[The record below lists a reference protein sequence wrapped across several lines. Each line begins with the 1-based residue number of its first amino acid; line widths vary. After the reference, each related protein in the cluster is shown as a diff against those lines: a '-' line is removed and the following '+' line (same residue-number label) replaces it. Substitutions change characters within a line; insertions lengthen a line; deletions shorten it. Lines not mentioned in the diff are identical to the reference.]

1 MNIYIRSMSFAAGYA
16 LVAGVAIA
24 FSRFH
29 GGFAT
34 FWFATAYLSAT
45 LSSVPRRDWLPIV
58 LACFV
63 ANTLVTG
70 TVGLGWSAAA
80 PIAAVNMLE
89 AVVASTLMR
98 RRIATNTLNSF
109 QWFAWFTVKVG
120 FIAPIIGATFGS
132 ISLYLLSGQS
142 LTQSWITWF
151 IGHALGG
158 ITFTPFF
165 LLLMR
170 GEFRRFASRMTSENW
185 AETFWLF
192 LLFVAATVFT
202 FSQSAFPI
210 LFFPLGPLSLICFRQ
225 DRVVAAS
232 AIAVLAL
239 IGAVYTASGHGPISL
254 MPATETARSQF
265 FQFYL
270 ASVVFTVFPITA
282 DLRHRKRLW
291 RRVRESEQRFELLLD
306 NSSDAV
312 FHLSTDGRILYG
324 SPSVERLCGFSLSE
338 ISDGNILALVEPD
351 WKEHVQQCHA
361 EVLASS
367 GKTVRYEFQ
376 ARDKDG
382 NSRWFETL
390 SRAVCNPQGE
400 AESVVSIV
408 RDSDARKRE
417 ELNLIQEARIDG
429 LTGLLNRRGFESRF
443 EEIRSGERNS
453 LAILDID
460 HFKAINDQYGHAA
473 GDRALQTFAD
483 IVLRMVRKDDCVA
496 RIGGEEFAILFC
508 GLTESAA
515 QQACERLRT
524 EIANAITFFGAKT
537 IQFTVSIGLTAVRST
552 CLDIELAKAD
562 AALYEAKRGGRD
574 CLRLAA

>member
-16 LVAGVAIA
+16 LVAGIAIA

-70 TVGLGWSAAA
+70 TIGLGWTAAA
-80 PIAAVNMLE
+80 PISAVNMLE
-89 AVVASTLMR
+89 AVVASTLIR
-98 RRIATNTLNSF
+98 QKIATNTLDSF
-109 QWFAWFTVKVG
+109 QWFIRFTAKVG
-120 FIAPIIGATFGS
+120 LIAPVIGATFGS
-132 ISLYLLSGQS
+132 MSLLLLSGQPVAH
-142 LTQSWITWF
+142 SWITWF

-158 ITFTPFF
+158 VTFTPFF

-170 GEFRRFASRMTSENW
+170 GDFRRFATKMTAGNW
-185 AETFWLF
+185 LETFWLF
-192 LLFVAATVFT
+192 LLFVTATVIT
-202 FSQSAFPI
+202 FSQTTFPI

-232 AIAVLAL
+232 AIATLAL
-239 IGAVYTASGHGPISL
+239 IGAVFTASGHGPISL
-254 MPATETARSQF
+254 MPATEAVRSQF

-270 ASVVFTVFPITA
+270 ASVVLTVFPITA

-312 FHLSTDGRILYG
+312 FHLSTDGKILYA
-324 SPSVERLCGFSLSE
+324 SPSVQRLCGFSIDE
-338 ISDGNILALVEPD
+338 IGNGNVLDLVEPD
-351 WKEHVQQCHA
+351 WQDHVQQCHA
-361 EVLASS
+361 EVLTSL
-367 GKTVRYEFQ
+367 GKTVRYEFL

-382 NSRWFETL
+382 VSRWFETL
-390 SRAVCNPQGE
+390 SRAVCNPEGE

-429 LTGLLNRRGFESRF
+429 LTGLLNRRGLESRF
-443 EEIRSGERNS
+443 EEIRSGEQNS

-460 HFKAINDQYGHAA
+460 HFKVINDQYGHAA

-483 IVLRMVRKDDCVA
+483 IVLRTVRKDDCVA
-496 RIGGEEFAILFC
+496 RIGGEEFVILFC

-515 QQACERLRT
+515 QQACERLRV

-537 IQFTVSIGLTAVRST
+537 IHFTVSIGLTEVRST
-552 CLDIELAKAD
+552 SLDIELAKAD